1 MLVVMVLGLSIL
13 GTALAAVWSRHESR
27 QLFFQL
33 QALERES
40 MDLHVLWQRYQLERS
55 TWAAHHRIERIA
67 RQELDMQVP
76 DEEMLVVVEP
86 DD

>member
-1 MLVVMVLGLSIL
+1 MALGLSIL
-13 GTALAAVWSRHESR
+13 GTALAVVWSRHESR

-33 QALERES
+33 QLLEKES
-40 MDLHVLWQRYQLERS
+40 MDLRELWRQYQIERG
-55 TWAAHHRIERIA
+55 TWAAHHHIERIA
-67 RQELDMQVP
+67 RRQLHMHVP